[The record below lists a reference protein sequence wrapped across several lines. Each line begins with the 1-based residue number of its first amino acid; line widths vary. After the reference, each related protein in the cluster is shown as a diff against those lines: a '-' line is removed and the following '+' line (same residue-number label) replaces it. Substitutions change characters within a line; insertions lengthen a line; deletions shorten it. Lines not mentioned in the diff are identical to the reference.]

1 MSDVHAPAAGEAAPA
16 PTRLEELKPKMRLA
30 GTVKKIELF
39 GAFIDVGVGRDGLVH
54 ISALRPER
62 VNNVSDVV
70 KEGEPVTVW
79 VRKVDPANGRLD
91 LTMIEPLAVEW
102 NELKAGQVYPGKV
115 TKTEKFGAF
124 VDIGAER
131 PGLVHISEMA
141 TYRVDDVSE
150 AVKPGNEVRVK
161 VLAVDPRKKQ
171 IKLSIKAVEL
181 AEMAQEPE
189 EVEETG
195 EELTAMQAAF
205 RKAQQKAGV
214 SLIRPAAGRRGRPQS
229 GRKIQEDLLERTLAN
244 KRK

>member
-1 MSDVHAPAAGEAAPA
+1 MSDVQTPAADVAAPA
-16 PTRLEELKPKMRLA
+16 PTRLEDVRPKMCLT
-30 GTVKKIELF
+30 GTVKRIELF

-62 VNNVSDVV
+62 VNNVTDVV
-70 KEGEPVTVW
+70 KEGDTVKVW

-91 LTMIEPLAVEW
+91 LTMVEPLAVEW
-102 NELKAGQVYPGKV
+102 NELRPGQVYPGKV

-141 TYRVDDVSE
+141 SYRVEDVSE
-150 AVKPGNEVRVK
+150 VVKAGHEVRVK
-161 VLAVDPRKKQ
+161 VLQVDARKKQ

-181 AEMAQEPE
+181 AELAEASA
-189 EVEETG
+189 EVEEDLG
-195 EELTAMQAAF
+195 EDLTAMQLAF
-205 RKAQQKAGV
+205 RRAQQKAG
-214 SLIRPAAGRRGRPQS
+214 GRALGKRSDKAQPTRRQ
-229 GRKIQEDLLERTLAN
+229 QEDLLQRTLAN

>member
-1 MSDVHAPAAGEAAPA
+1 MSDVQTPAAGVVTPA
-16 PTRLEELKPKMRLA
+16 PTRLEDLKPKMCLT

-70 KEGEPVTVW
+70 QEGASVTVW

-91 LTMIEPLAVEW
+91 LTMVEPLAVDW
-102 NELKAGQVYPGKV
+102 NELKTGQVYAGKV
-115 TKTEKFGAF
+115 IKTEKFGAF

-131 PGLVHISEMA
+131 PGLVHISELA
-141 TYRVDDVSE
+141 TYRVDEVTE
-150 AVKPGNEVRVK
+150 VVKAGTEVRVK
-161 VLAVDPRKKQ
+161 VLGVDPRKKQ

-181 AEMAQEPE
+181 AELEAEPDE
-189 EVEETG
+189 IEDIG
-195 EELTAMQAAF
+195 EELTAMQLAF
-205 RKAQQKAGV
+205 RRAQQKSGGGAG
-214 SLIRPAAGRRGRPQS
+214 AQRRGKSQANRQV
-229 GRKIQEDLLERTLAN
+229 QDDLLQRTLAN